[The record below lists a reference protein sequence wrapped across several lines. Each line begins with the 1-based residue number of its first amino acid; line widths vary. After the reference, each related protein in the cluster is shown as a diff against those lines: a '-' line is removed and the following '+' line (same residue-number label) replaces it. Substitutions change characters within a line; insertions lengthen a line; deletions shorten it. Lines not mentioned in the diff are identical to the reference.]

1 MTAYTAE
8 QKHKAIEREL
18 SYRRRVFPRLV
29 SQGKMT
35 ASASA
40 EQIALFE
47 AIGADYARQAAAA
60 KPDLFGTPPAKPRAY
75 VD

>member
-1 MTAYTAE
+1 MSYTAE

-18 SYRRRVFPRLV
+18 HYRRRVFPRLV

-35 ASASA
+35 QGAAA

-47 AIGADYARQAAAA
+47 AISADYAAQAAAA
-60 KPDLFGTPPAKPRAY
+60 KPDLFATPAAKPRAY